1 MGHTYREKIM
11 PNKTQGQD
19 KTTKRQGRERILYSM
34 EHRERQKEN
43 NA

>member
-1 MGHTYREKIM
+1 MGHMDIEKIM

-34 EHRERQKEN
+34 EQRETERK
-43 NA
+43 